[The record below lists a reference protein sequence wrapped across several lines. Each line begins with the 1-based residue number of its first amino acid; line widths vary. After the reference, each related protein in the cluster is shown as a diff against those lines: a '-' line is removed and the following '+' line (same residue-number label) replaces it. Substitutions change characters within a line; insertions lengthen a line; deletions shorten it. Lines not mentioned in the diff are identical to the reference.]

1 MKLMLFV
8 FSFAIAVLV
17 PETGSAKE
25 FPVQAR
31 LFAGNSQADPKDL
44 NDELTAQSLDK
55 MEKILFYGVEA
66 TYVAARFLN
75 VGFRYTK
82 RLVDVDEVGSGLNTD
97 YSARLDQDSVMAIA
111 RLPVIRTKFFFID
124 AFGGYGGTN
133 TTFKIKTA
141 SQDGELSKREA
152 NDWFA
157 RPVLAY
163 GGSFGIGYD
172 KFFIAGEVGMENNKV
187 DGFKRT
193 GTVNNNVEEIDLSGS
208 YFMISL
214 IFNGVPASKK

>member
-1 MKLMLFV
+1 MKHLSLVFTLTV
-8 FSFAIAVLV
+8 FSLAPSLA
-17 PETGSAKE
+17 TAKD

-31 LFAGNSQADPKDL
+31 LFAGTSTADPKDL
-44 NDELTAQSLDK
+44 NEELRAQSLDE
-55 MEKILFYGVEA
+55 MTKINFLGVEA

-82 RLVDVDEVGSGLNTD
+82 RLIDVDEVGSGFGTD

-133 TTFKIKTA
+133 TTFKIKSAT
-141 SQDGELSKREA
+141 QDGELSKREA
-152 NDWFA
+152 DDWFA

-187 DGFKRT
+187 DGFKRS
-193 GTVNNNVEEIDLSGS
+193 GTVNNNVEVIDLSGS

-214 IFNGVPASKK
+214 IFNGVTASKR

>member
-1 MKLMLFV
+1 MNRAHIL
-8 FSFAIAVLV
+8 IALSLTFFFPIVSL
-17 PETGSAKE
+17 AKE

-31 LFAGNSQADPKDL
+31 LFAGNSAADPKDL
-44 NDELTAQSLDK
+44 NDELTAQSLDQMK
-55 MEKILFYGVEA
+55 KITFFGAEA
-66 TYVAARFLN
+66 TYVAARYLN

-82 RLVDVDEVGSGLNTD
+82 RMVDVDEVGSGIGTD

-124 AFGGYGGTN
+124 AFGGVGGTN
-133 TTFKIKTA
+133 TTFKIKSAT
-141 SQDGELSKREA
+141 QDGELSKREA

-163 GGSFGIGYD
+163 GGSFGLGYD

-187 DGFKRT
+187 DGFKRS
-193 GTVNNNVEEIDLSGS
+193 GTVNNNVEVIDLTGS

-214 IFNGVPASKK
+214 IFNGVPASRK